1 LPAVFNDE
9 MWLNR
14 RNPMT
19 VRSFVVIGL
28 IAFTSIAIADDKKQA
43 DEFKKMD
50 GTWLVVKGELG
61 GTALPEE
68 VTKTFTLTLAGGKY
82 AVKVGGQD
90 DKGTCT
96 IDPTKKPKE
105 LDIKGE
111 EGPNKGKTIPCI
123 YDLDGDTLK
132 VCYDLSGKKRPTEFK
147 TEKDTLLYLAV
158 YKRQKP

>member
-1 LPAVFNDE
+1 
-9 MWLNR
+9 
-14 RNPMT
+14 MT

-28 IAFTSIAIADDKKQA
+28 IVFTSLAIADDKKQA
-43 DEFKKMD
+43 DELKKMD
-50 GTWLVVKGELG
+50 GTWLVVTGELG

-68 VTKTFTLTLAGGKY
+68 VTKTFTLTLTAGKY

-123 YDLDGDTLK
+123 YELDGDTLK
-132 VCYDLSGKKRPTEFK
+132 VCYDLSGKKRPAEFK
-147 TEKDTLLYLAV
+147 TEKDTLLFLAV

>member
-1 LPAVFNDE
+1 MLARILSLCLT
-9 MWLNR
+9 MLA
-14 RNPMT
+14 T
-19 VRSFVVIGL
+19 A
-28 IAFTSIAIADDKKQA
+28 AFADDKKQA
-43 DEFKKMD
+43 EEIKKMD
-50 GTWLVVKGELG
+50 GTWLVVTGELG
-61 GTALPEE
+61 GTSLPED
-68 VTKTFTLTLAGGKY
+68 VTKTFTLTLASGKY

-123 YDLDGDTLK
+123 YELDGDTLK
-132 VCYDLSGKKRPTEFK
+132 VCYDLSGKKRPAEFK